1 MSCQESPDSSQ
12 WMFLYVEAEVH
23 DVSVLHYVFL
33 AFHAQFSGFAYG
45 GFAAILDVV
54 FVFDDFGA
62 DETFLKVCMDD
73 TGALRSFPAFTVG
86 PCLYFHFAGGDE
98 GFKVQQAI
106 NGFNQSVAA
115 TFFQA
120 EVFEEHLF
128 LFVSFQFGNVG
139 FGLGGDYDELGI
151 FTLNGLTYLLHI
163 LIAACGACIV
173 HVADVKY
180 RFGGKQEHLFG
191 ALLLII
197 VLRYYGAGALSL
209 FQCIFVTEQEFVFH
223 FCQFVATYFCY
234 FFPRA

>member
-1 MSCQESPDSSQ
+1 M
-12 WMFLYVEAEVH
+12 
-23 DVSVLHYVFL
+23 
-33 AFHAQFSGFAYG
+33 
-45 GFAAILDVV
+45 
-54 FVFDDFGA
+54 
-62 DETFLKVCMDD
+62 
-73 TGALRSFPAFTVG
+73 RSFPAFTVG
-86 PCLYFHFAGGDE
+86 PCLYFHFAGGDK
-98 GFKVQQAI
+98 GFKVQQAV

-197 VLRYYGAGALSL
+197 VLWYYGAGALSL

-234 FFPRA
+234 FFHALDAVFYCIEVFELEFGINDFLVAYRIHASVHVNDIAIIETTQHMNNGVALADVA